1 MWKGE
6 HKILTRNFKFKNF
19 SQAFPLM
26 MQVAIEAGKLNYHP
40 NWSNENNLVIFNLS
54 THDLVNIITKKDR
67 ELAKA

>member
-6 HKILTRNFKFKNF
+6 HKNLTRNFKFKNF
-19 SQAFPLM
+19 SQAFQFM
-26 MQVAIEAGKLNYHP
+26 TQVAIEAGKLNYHP